1 MDNVTRLL
9 MQGAAGAGGEGTYI
23 DDVFSTYLYKGSS
36 NSGSG
41 PAQTITNG
49 VDLAEEGGLVWLK
62 SRTAGNE
69 HALTDTV
76 TGAGKRLQS
85 ESTTSQSTS
94 TESVSGFTNSGFTL
108 PGGWNPMVNASNQD
122 YVSWTFRKQK
132 GFFDVVTYTGTGS
145 ARTVAHN

>member
-1 MDNVTRLL
+1 MSIARKIL
-9 MQGAAGAGGEGTYI
+9 MGAAGAGGDATYV

-36 NSGSG
+36 SSGSG
-41 PAQTITNG
+41 PGQTITNG

-62 SRTAGNE
+62 DRNATNE

-85 ESTTSQSTS
+85 ESSTSQGTG

-108 PGGWNPMVNASNQD
+108 AGGWNPMVNASNSD
-122 YVSWTFRKQK
+122 YVSWTWRKQK
-132 GFFDVVTYTGTGS
+132 GFFDIVTYTGNSTFI
-145 ARTVAHN
+145 R